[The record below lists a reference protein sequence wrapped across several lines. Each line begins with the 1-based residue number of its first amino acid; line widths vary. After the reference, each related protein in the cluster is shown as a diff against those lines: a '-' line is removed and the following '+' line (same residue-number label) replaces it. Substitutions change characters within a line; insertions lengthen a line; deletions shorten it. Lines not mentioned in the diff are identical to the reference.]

1 MNKKNIFWGVLII
14 IIGVI
19 IGLNSF
25 NITNINIFFMGW
37 WTLFLIVPAL
47 TGLFNKKNI
56 IGNLVLLSIGIIL
69 FLGLNDIIDFSI
81 IYKLITPILI
91 VYFGFV
97 VLFGDKVDK
106 AINKK
111 IESLNKN
118 GGSNYSAIFSSQEIS
133 LNDKNLNGLTLDAV
147 FGGLEFNLS
156 NCVIDNDVVINASAV
171 FGGIDIILP
180 KDVNV
185 IVRSTSIFGG
195 VDNKNRKNI
204 NDKPTIYI
212 NATCVFGG
220 VDIK

>member
-1 MNKKNIFWGVLII
+1 MNKKNVFWGILII
-14 IIGVI
+14 VIGVI
-19 IGLNSF
+19 IGLNSL

-37 WTLFLIVPAL
+37 WTLFFIVPAL
-47 TGLFNKKNI
+47 IGLFNKKNI

-91 VYFGFV
+91 VYFGFA

-106 AINKK
+106 TINKK

-171 FGGIDIILP
+171 FGGIDIIIP